1 MLFPAT
7 NKFWPSASLKGL
19 SAVLLGACLM
29 MLAGCGS
36 TKVYNSNKTIS
47 FRDSVYNVTD
57 VKIYSS
63 KTEAI
68 ITDDESVDL
77 RDADRKRI
85 KGLLEQH
92 STLFVRQTLSLDDL
106 EIVYQTISV
115 DSWSDFNRMN
125 KQFESANEKLKKFL
139 ADPKKTQIDLD

>member
-1 MLFPAT
+1 MPFPAV
-7 NKFWPSASLKGL
+7 NKFRPSPSLKGL
-19 SAVLLGACLM
+19 SSVLLGACLM

-57 VKIYSS
+57 VKVYSS

-68 ITDDESVDL
+68 LTEDESVDL
-77 RDADRKRI
+77 RNADRKRI
-85 KGLLEQH
+85 KALLEQH

-106 EIVYQTISV
+106 VIVYQAISI

-139 ADPKKTQIDLD
+139 GDPKKTQLDLD

>member
-1 MLFPAT
+1 MPTLEVRILI
-7 NKFWPSASLKGL
+7 PSSSRKSL
-19 SAVLLGACLM
+19 STVLLGACLLI
-29 MLAGCGS
+29 LAGCGG
-36 TKVYNSNKTIS
+36 TKIYNSTKTIS

-63 KTEAI
+63 RTEAI
-68 ITDDESVDL
+68 ISDEESVDL
-77 RDADRKRI
+77 RDADKKRI
-85 KGLLEQH
+85 KSMLEQH

-106 EIVYQTISV
+106 EIVYQAISI

-139 ADPKKTQIDLD
+139 GDPKKTQLDLD